1 MSLFAIIGVPLGWI
15 MYLIYQVI
23 PNYGVTLIVFSLLVK
38 VVMIPLAVKQQ
49 KGLISNARVQPRMA
63 EIQKKYA
70 NNRERMMEEL
80 NKLYAEE
87 NYSPVS
93 SCLPLLIQFPI
104 LFGLID
110 VIYYPI
116 KHMLRLPT
124 DVIAKAI
131 NIAEQILTPAGMNR
145 YSKEISVLN
154 AVHIDPQAFIDGI
167 GAEYAGQLSGF
178 DFSMFGLGLGDT
190 PRLLPGDM
198 DFQLYLVLL
207 MIPILSGVI
216 SLFMS
221 MASMK
226 TQKATMGD
234 SGGQAAAM
242 TGSMLLLMPLMSIW
256 ISFQVP
262 AGVGIYWLIS
272 NAFMC
277 VQTMVLNKIMNP
289 AEEIAK
295 AKKAAEELRER
306 ERQERIEAKKK
317 AREEGTSIDTK
328 KLSQKE
334 LNRQKLAAARKRLA
348 EKYGEEYVEA
358 ADEDAKG

>member
-1 MSLFAIIGVPLGWI
+1 MSLFAFIGIPLGWI

-23 PNYGVTLIVFSLLVK
+23 PNYGVTLIVFSILMK
-38 VVMIPLAVKQQ
+38 VVMIPLSIKQQ
-49 KGLISNARVQPRMA
+49 KGLISNARMQPRMM
-63 EIQKKYA
+63 EIQKKYQ
-70 NNRERMMEEL
+70 NNREKMAEEL

-87 NYSPVS
+87 NFSPFS
-93 SCLPLLIQFPI
+93 SCLPLAIQFPI

-116 KHMLRLPT
+116 KHMLRLPS

-145 YSKEISVLN
+145 YSQEISVLN
-154 AVHIDPQAFIDGI
+154 AVHMDPQAFIDGI
-167 GAEYAGQLSGF
+167 GADYASQLADF
-178 DFSMFGLGLGDT
+178 DFSMFGLNLSDT
-190 PRLLPGDM
+190 PRLLPGEM
-198 DFQLYLVLL
+198 QVGVYFLL
-207 MIPILSGVI
+207 LLIPILSGVI

-221 MASMK
+221 IISLRN
-226 TQKATMGD
+226 QKATMGG
-234 SGGQAAAM
+234 GGQAAAM
-242 TGSMLLLMPLMSIW
+242 TTSMLILMPLMSVW

-272 NAFMC
+272 YAFMC
-277 VQTMVLNKIMNP
+277 VQTMVLNKVMNP

-295 AKKAAEELRER
+295 AKKAAEEMRER

-317 AREEGTSIDTK
+317 AREAGTSVDEK

-334 LNRQKLAAARKRLA
+334 LNRQRLAEARKRQA
-348 EKYGEEYVEA
+348 EKYGDEYVEA
-358 ADEDAKG
+358 TDEDLKG